1 MAEVK
6 SHEFDGFLQRN
17 WRSESIFLV
26 YGPDRGLVSERAA
39 QIARKTGIKLD
50 DPFAVTKLE
59 ASELQANSGQLIDEM
74 NSIGLFGGDKL
85 VWVRGMPRLFNSS
98 SLATRGF
105 CNDCGTPLT
114 FGYHESMFTYL
125 TVGSLD
131 HPEMVMPE
139 RHYGI
144 ESAIPWLHIAD
155 DLPRETTP
163 DDPRYAAMVVHQHPL
178 PVD

>member
-1 MAEVK
+1 MTVPLELKFTGGCQCGAVRYEVRAPLEMV
-6 SHEFDGFLQRN
+6 HYCHCRMCQRAVGN
-17 WRSESIFLV
+17 
-26 YGPDRGLVSERAA
+26 A
-39 QIARKTGIKLD
+39 
-50 DPFAVTKLE
+50 FA
-59 ASELQANSGQLIDEM
+59 LIV
-74 NSIGLFGGDKL
+74 GAPRDKL

>member
-1 MAEVK
+1 MTNSLELKFTGGCQCGAVRYEVRAPLEMV
-6 SHEFDGFLQRN
+6 HYCHCRMCQRAVGN
-17 WRSESIFLV
+17 AFAL
-26 YGPDRGLVSERAA
+26 
-39 QIARKTGIKLD
+39 IAGAPR
-50 DPFAVTKLE
+50 
-59 ASELQANSGQLIDEM
+59 
-74 NSIGLFGGDKL
+74 DKL

-105 CNDCGTPLT
+105 CNECGTPLT

-163 DDPRYAAMVVHQHPL
+163 DDPRYAAMQVHQHPL

>member
-1 MAEVK
+1 MTVPLELKFTGGCQCGAVRYEVRAPLEMV
-6 SHEFDGFLQRN
+6 HYCHCRMCQRAVGN
-17 WRSESIFLV
+17 AFAL
-26 YGPDRGLVSERAA
+26 
-39 QIARKTGIKLD
+39 IAGAPR
-50 DPFAVTKLE
+50 
-59 ASELQANSGQLIDEM
+59 
-74 NSIGLFGGDKL
+74 DKL

-131 HPEMVMPE
+131 HPVMVMPE